1 MSIFQVDGRVQ
12 ARSDKEGEKKYLKA
26 AVHDESQVETEA
38 VGEMK
43 RRSRI
48 YDENKVVIKIDKLIV
63 LVQLLVVLYLIMTVI
78 VLLGV

>member
-1 MSIFQVDGRVQ
+1 M
-12 ARSDKEGEKKYLKA
+12 KA

-63 LVQLLVVLYLIMTVI
+63 LVQLLVVRCLIMTVI
-78 VLLGV
+78 VLLGVVVLICK

>member
-1 MSIFQVDGRVQ
+1 MEEYKQEVAKNV
-12 ARSDKEGEKKYLKA
+12 KKDLKA
-26 AVHDESQVETEA
+26 AVCEASHGETEA

>member
-1 MSIFQVDGRVQ
+1 MEEYKQEV
-12 ARSDKEGEKKYLKA
+12 AKKVKKDLKV
-26 AVHDESQVETEA
+26 AVREPSHGETEA